1 MAKNLGKSIK
11 YLTFAEDYK
20 PKTSMKNCQMLSK
33 TEVKKM
39 CNVLLISVL
48 HIIEGGVNLQD
59 LDSGFPKI
67 ILLAIICPLR
77 LHRVDFCMLTLI
89 DPIP

>member
-11 YLTFAEDYK
+11 YLTFADDYK
-20 PKTSMKNCQMLSK
+20 PKTSMNNCQMLSQ
-33 TEVKKM
+33 TEAKKM
-39 CNVLLISVL
+39 RNVLLINVL
-48 HIIEGGVNLQD
+48 HIIGGVNLQD
-59 LDSGFPKI
+59 LDSSFPKI

>member
-1 MAKNLGKSIK
+1 
-11 YLTFAEDYK
+11 
-20 PKTSMKNCQMLSK
+20 MLSL
-33 TEVKKM
+33 TEVEKM
-39 CNVLLISVL
+39 CNILLISVL
-48 HIIEGGVNLQD
+48 HIIGGVNLQD
-59 LDSGFPKI
+59 LDSSFPKI

>member
-20 PKTSMKNCQMLSK
+20 PKTSMNNHQMLSQ
-33 TEVKKM
+33 TE
-39 CNVLLISVL
+39 
-48 HIIEGGVNLQD
+48 ED
-59 LDSGFPKI
+59 LDSSFPKI